1 MNTRLLP
8 GTLLLFMIS
17 VCSIQAQV
25 STYTFQSDNIPYT
38 ELVSGNQLG
47 DSLSEDEY
55 FTDPS
60 IPMGSSTQSG
70 IGIPI
75 GFNFIYNGFS
85 YDVFGV
91 SVNGW
96 IGLGN
101 GSVNLNSISPYY
113 PLSSSTGSN
122 FIAGFGRNLQ
132 GQNGSSL
139 SYATLGSSPNQV
151 LVIQWKDFRKHG
163 NIGDRFNFQIRL
175 YEGSNRVE
183 FHYGQMQCNINASFV
198 TVGMIGNDSSDFNL
212 RGTNNGGWAN
222 TISGVSNTATCT
234 LNPSTLPDNGLRF
247 WWIAPPPCTSP
258 PTPGIASSSLPTVCP
273 NNPFIV
279 SLSGNSSGP
288 GQTYQWQSSADS
300 LNWNDIT
307 GATTLSYSST
317 QVSATWFRCSVT
329 CSGQTAYSE
338 PVFVDFSPPT
348 LCYCTTNL
356 GGDCMGYGSI
366 DSVRIVNTTLANL
379 GTGCS
384 NLTSPNYSDYA
395 PGVNTTTTLLL
406 NSTYD
411 LRVTTTFNAIV
422 SVWFDFDRSGTF
434 DPTEWYQV
442 NVSAS
447 PNVVSS
453 TLFIVPGTASVGTTK
468 MRIRCRAAG
477 TPNGAI
483 DACTNFF
490 SGETEDYTITLDDG
504 TRIQSYESE
513 ASLFLAYPNPATDH
527 ISLQPRTA
535 LHNAKIEIHDLN
547 GKSEYSNSSEN
558 IMQGSSTEIDL
569 IGLSSGIY
577 ILTCRSN
584 EGIQHHRIQV
594 IR

>member
-1 MNTRLLP
+1 
-8 GTLLLFMIS
+8 
-17 VCSIQAQV
+17 
-25 STYTFQSDNIPYT
+25 
-38 ELVSGNQLG
+38 
-47 DSLSEDEY
+47 
-55 FTDPS
+55 
-60 IPMGSSTQSG
+60 
-70 IGIPI
+70 
-75 GFNFIYNGFS
+75 
-85 YDVFGV
+85 
-91 SVNGW
+91 
-96 IGLGN
+96 
-101 GSVNLNSISPYY
+101 
-113 PLSSSTGSN
+113 
-122 FIAGFGRNLQ
+122 
-132 GQNGSSL
+132 
-139 SYATLGSSPNQV
+139 
-151 LVIQWKDFRKHG
+151 
-163 NIGDRFNFQIRL
+163 
-175 YEGSNRVE
+175 
-183 FHYGQMQCNINASFV
+183 
-198 TVGMIGNDSSDFNL
+198 
-212 RGTNNGGWAN
+212 
-222 TISGVSNTATCT
+222 
-234 LNPSTLPDNGLRF
+234 
-247 WWIAPPPCTSP
+247 
-258 PTPGIASSSLPTVCP
+258 
-273 NNPFIV
+273 
-279 SLSGNSSGP
+279 
-288 GQTYQWQSSADS
+288 
-300 LNWNDIT
+300 
-307 GATTLSYSST
+307 
-317 QVSATWFRCSVT
+317 
-329 CSGQTAYSE
+329 
-338 PVFVDFSPPT
+338 
-348 LCYCTTNL
+348 
-356 GGDCMGYGSI
+356 
-366 DSVRIVNTTLANL
+366 
-379 GTGCS
+379 
-384 NLTSPNYSDYA
+384 
-395 PGVNTTTTLLL
+395 TTTTLLL

-569 IGLSSGIY
+569 TGLSSGIY